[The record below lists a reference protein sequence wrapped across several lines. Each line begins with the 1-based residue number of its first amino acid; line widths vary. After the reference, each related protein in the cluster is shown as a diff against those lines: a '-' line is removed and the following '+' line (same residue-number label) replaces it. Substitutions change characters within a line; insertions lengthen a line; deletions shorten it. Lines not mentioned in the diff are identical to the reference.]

1 MTYIPS
7 ADDLEV
13 IAREV
18 WTSFL
23 DGDPA
28 GLLAA
33 RGGTVGIGGGLES
46 ERVTG
51 CVHLSGA
58 YTGSIM
64 LECSGPAA
72 RDAAAAL
79 FSMQPADVTPEEVV
93 DAIGELAN
101 MVGGNVK
108 SMLPGPSALSLP
120 AVVHGPFAVPGA
132 EVVRAVQLS
141 WRDEPLVVSL
151 WQQAAQAA

>member
-13 IAREV
+13 ITREV

-28 GLLAA
+28 GLLP
-33 RGGTVGIGGGLES
+33 GGAGVVS

-58 YTGSIM
+58 YVGSIM
-64 LECSGPAA
+64 LECSAAAA

-79 FSMQPADVTPEEVV
+79 FSMQPGDVTHGEVV

-108 SMLPGPSALSLP
+108 SMLPGPSVLSLP
-120 AVVHGPFAVPGA
+120 AVVHGQLAVPGA
-132 EVVRAVQLS
+132 QVVREVRLT
-141 WRDEPLVVSL
+141 WRNEPLTVSL

>member
-13 IAREV
+13 ITREV
-18 WTSFL
+18 WSSFL

-28 GLLAA
+28 GLVVSGSDGA
-33 RGGTVGIGGGLES
+33 IDDQ
-46 ERVTG
+46 VTG

-58 YTGSIM
+58 YIGAIM
-64 LECSGPAA
+64 LQCSPPAA

-79 FSMQPADVTPEEVV
+79 FSVSPDDVTQAEVV
-93 DAIGELAN
+93 DAMGEIAN

-108 SMLPGPSALSLP
+108 SMLPGPSTLSLP
-120 AVVHGPFAVPGA
+120 SVIQGRLSLPGSQ
-132 EVVRAVQLS
+132 VVREVTLAWHAQ
-141 WRDEPLVVSL
+141 PLTVSL
-151 WQQAAQAA
+151 WRQAS

>member
-13 IAREV
+13 ITREV

-28 GLLAA
+28 GLVA
-33 RGGTVGIGGGLES
+33 GGDPPTGEQI
-46 ERVTG
+46 TG

-64 LECSGPAA
+64 LQCSPPAA

-79 FSMQPADVTPEEVV
+79 FSIAPGDVTQVEVV
-93 DAIGELAN
+93 DAIGEIAN

-108 SMLPGPSALSLP
+108 SMLPGPSLLSLP
-120 AVVHGPFAVPGA
+120 MVVQGVLSVPGA
-132 EVVRAVQLS
+132 QVVRTVQLI
-141 WRDEPLVVSL
+141 WRAEPLTVSL
-151 WQQAAQAA
+151 WQQAS

>member
-13 IAREV
+13 ITREV

-23 DGDPA
+23 DGDPS
-28 GLLAA
+28 GLVPRDGDDA
-33 RGGTVGIGGGLES
+33 TEDK
-46 ERVTG
+46 VTG

-58 YTGSIM
+58 YTGAIM
-64 LECSGPAA
+64 LQCSPPAA

-79 FSMQPADVTPEEVV
+79 FSVSPDDVTPAEVV
-93 DAIGELAN
+93 DAMGEIAN

-108 SMLPGPSALSLP
+108 SMLPGPSTLSLP
-120 AVVHGPFAVPGA
+120 SVIHGRLSLPGSQ
-132 EVVRAVQLS
+132 VVREVTLA
-141 WRDEPLVVSL
+141 WRTQPLTVSL
-151 WQQAAQAA
+151 WRQAS

>member
-1 MTYIPS
+1 VTYIPS

-13 IAREV
+13 ITREV

-28 GLLAA
+28 GLLVSGDDVA
-33 RGGTVGIGGGLES
+33 G

-64 LECSGPAA
+64 LSCSGPAA

-79 FSMQPADVTPEEVV
+79 FSMQPSDVTQNEII

-120 AVVHGPFAVPGA
+120 AVVHGQVAVPGA
-132 EVVRAVQLS
+132 QVVREVYLT
-141 WRDEPLVVSL
+141 WRNEPLAVSL

>member
-13 IAREV
+13 ITREV

-23 DGDPA
+23 DGDPD
-28 GLLAA
+28 GLLPGA
-33 RGGTVGIGGGLES
+33 S
-46 ERVTG
+46 EPDAEQVTG

-58 YTGSIM
+58 YVGSIM
-64 LECSGPAA
+64 LRCSAPAA
-72 RDAAAAL
+72 RYAAAAL
-79 FSMQPADVTPEEVV
+79 FSMQPTDVTQVEVV
-93 DAIGELAN
+93 DALGELAN

-120 AVVHGPFAVPGA
+120 LVVHGQLAVPGA
-132 EVVRAVQLS
+132 EVMREVALS
-141 WRDEPLVVSL
+141 WRGESLVVSL

>member
-1 MTYIPS
+1 MAYIPS

-13 IAREV
+13 ITREV

-28 GLLAA
+28 GLAA
-33 RGGTVGIGGGLES
+33 GGSEIDG

-58 YTGSIM
+58 YVGSIM
-64 LECSGPAA
+64 LACSAAAA

-79 FSMQPADVTPEEVV
+79 FSMQPGDVTHTEVV

-108 SMLPGPSALSLP
+108 SMLPGPSVLSLP
-120 AVVHGPFAVPGA
+120 AVVHGQLAVPGA
-132 EVVRAVQLS
+132 QVVREVKLS
-141 WRDEPLVVSL
+141 WRGQPLAVSL
-151 WQQAAQAA
+151 WQQAVQAA

>member
-13 IAREV
+13 ITREV
-18 WTSFL
+18 WSTFL

-28 GLLAA
+28 GLVASDTLM
-33 RGGTVGIGGGLES
+33 TEDKI
-46 ERVTG
+46 TG

-64 LECSGPAA
+64 LQCSPPAA

-79 FSMQPADVTPEEVV
+79 FSIPAADVTETELV
-93 DAIGELAN
+93 DAIGEIAN

-120 AVVHGPFAVPGA
+120 AVVHGPLAVPGA

-151 WQQAAQAA
+151 WQQAA

>member
-13 IAREV
+13 ITREV

-23 DGDPA
+23 DGDPCGLVQA
-28 GLLAA
+28 GTDATGA
-33 RGGTVGIGGGLES
+33 DA
-46 ERVTG
+46 VTG

-58 YTGSIM
+58 YVGSIM
-64 LECSGPAA
+64 LRCSPDAA

-79 FSMQPADVTPEEVV
+79 FSIQPADVTQTEVV

-120 AVVHGPFAVPGA
+120 AVVQGSLAVPGA
-132 EVVRAVQLS
+132 QVVREVALA
-141 WRDEPLVVSL
+141 WRGESLVVSL

>member
-1 MTYIPS
+1 VTYIPS

-13 IAREV
+13 ITREV

-23 DGDPA
+23 DGDPD
-28 GLLAA
+28 GLLP
-33 RGGTVGIGGGLES
+33 GGGEPGE

-64 LECSGPAA
+64 LQCSAPAA

-79 FSMQPADVTPEEVV
+79 FSIQPADVTQNEVV
-93 DAIGELAN
+93 DALGELAN

-120 AVVHGPFAVPGA
+120 AVVHGQLAVPGA
-132 EVVRAVQLS
+132 QVVREVALS
-141 WRDEPLVVSL
+141 WRGESLVVSL
-151 WQQAAQAA
+151 WQQAARAA

>member
-13 IAREV
+13 ITREV

-28 GLLAA
+28 GLVA
-33 RGGTVGIGGGLES
+33 GGDPPTGEQI
-46 ERVTG
+46 TG

-64 LECSGPAA
+64 LQCSPPAA

-79 FSMQPADVTPEEVV
+79 FSIAPGDVTQTEVI
-93 DAIGELAN
+93 DAIGEIAN

-108 SMLPGPSALSLP
+108 SMLPGPSLLSLP
-120 AVVHGPFAVPGA
+120 LVVQGVLSVPGA
-132 EVVRAVQLS
+132 QVVRAVQLI
-141 WRDEPLVVSL
+141 WRTEPLTVSL
-151 WQQAAQAA
+151 WQQAS

>member
-13 IAREV
+13 ITREV
-18 WTSFL
+18 WSTFL

-28 GLLAA
+28 GL
-33 RGGTVGIGGGLES
+33 VPDES
-46 ERVTG
+46 VMTDDKITG

-64 LECSGPAA
+64 LQCSPPAA

-79 FSMQPADVTPEEVV
+79 FSMAPGDVTQTELV
-93 DAIGELAN
+93 DAIGEIAN

-120 AVVHGPFAVPGA
+120 SVVQGQLDVPGA
-132 EVVRAVQLS
+132 QVVRQVQLA
-141 WRDEPLVVSL
+141 WRTQPLVVSL
-151 WQQAAQAA
+151 WQQAS

>member
-13 IAREV
+13 ITREV

-28 GLLAA
+28 GLVA
-33 RGGTVGIGGGLES
+33 GGDPPTGEQI
-46 ERVTG
+46 TG

-64 LECSGPAA
+64 LQCSPPAA

-79 FSMQPADVTPEEVV
+79 FSIAPGDVTQTEVV
-93 DAIGELAN
+93 DAIGEIAN

-108 SMLPGPSALSLP
+108 SMLPGPSLLSLP
-120 AVVHGPFAVPGA
+120 LVVQGVLSVPGA
-132 EVVRAVQLS
+132 QVVRTVQLI
-141 WRDEPLVVSL
+141 WRAEPLTVSH
-151 WQQAAQAA
+151 WQQAS

>member
-1 MTYIPS
+1 VTYIPS

-13 IAREV
+13 ITREV

-28 GLLAA
+28 GLVA
-33 RGGTVGIGGGLES
+33 GGDPPTGEQI
-46 ERVTG
+46 TG

-64 LECSGPAA
+64 LQCSPPAA

-79 FSMQPADVTPEEVV
+79 FSIAPGDVTQTEVV
-93 DAIGELAN
+93 DAIGEIAN

-108 SMLPGPSALSLP
+108 SMLPGPSLLSLP
-120 AVVHGPFAVPGA
+120 LVVQGVLSVPGA
-132 EVVRAVQLS
+132 QVVRTVQLI
-141 WRDEPLVVSL
+141 WRAEPLTVSL
-151 WQQAAQAA
+151 WQQAS

>member
-13 IAREV
+13 ITREV
-18 WTSFL
+18 WSTFL

-28 GLLAA
+28 GLVADA
-33 RGGTVGIGGGLES
+33 TVMTDDKI
-46 ERVTG
+46 TG

-64 LECSGPAA
+64 LQCSPPAA

-79 FSMQPADVTPEEVV
+79 FSIAPGDVTQTELV
-93 DAIGELAN
+93 DAIGEIAN

-120 AVVHGPFAVPGA
+120 SVVQGQLDVPGA
-132 EVVRAVQLS
+132 QVVRQVQLA
-141 WRDEPLVVSL
+141 WRTQPVVVSL
-151 WQQAAQAA
+151 WQQAS

>member
-1 MTYIPS
+1 VTYIPS

-13 IAREV
+13 ITREV

-28 GLLAA
+28 GLVA
-33 RGGTVGIGGGLES
+33 GGDPPTGEQI
-46 ERVTG
+46 TG

-64 LECSGPAA
+64 LQCSPPAA

-79 FSMQPADVTPEEVV
+79 FSIAPGDVTQTEVI
-93 DAIGELAN
+93 DAIGEIAN

-108 SMLPGPSALSLP
+108 SMLPGPSLLSLP
-120 AVVHGPFAVPGA
+120 LVVQGVLSVPGA
-132 EVVRAVQLS
+132 QVVRAVQLI
-141 WRDEPLVVSL
+141 WRTEPLTVSL
-151 WQQAAQAA
+151 WQQAS

>member
-13 IAREV
+13 ITREV

-28 GLLAA
+28 GLVA
-33 RGGTVGIGGGLES
+33 GGERAPGD
-46 ERVTG
+46 RVTG
-51 CVHLSGA
+51 FVQLSGA

-64 LECSGPAA
+64 LQCSPPAA

-79 FSMQPADVTPEEVV
+79 FSIAPGDVTQTEVV
-93 DAIGELAN
+93 DAIGEIAN

-108 SMLPGPSALSLP
+108 SMLPGPSMLSLP
-120 AVVHGPFAVPGA
+120 SVVHGQLAMPGS
-132 EVVRAVQLS
+132 EVVREVQLV
-141 WRDEPLVVSL
+141 WRMEPLTVSL
-151 WQQAAQAA
+151 WQQAS

>member
-1 MTYIPS
+1 VTYIPS

-13 IAREV
+13 ITREV

-28 GLLAA
+28 GLVA
-33 RGGTVGIGGGLES
+33 GGDPPTGEQI
-46 ERVTG
+46 TG

-64 LECSGPAA
+64 LQCSPPAA

-79 FSMQPADVTPEEVV
+79 FSIAPGDVTQIEVV
-93 DAIGELAN
+93 DAIGEIAN

-108 SMLPGPSALSLP
+108 SMLPGPSLLSLP
-120 AVVHGPFAVPGA
+120 MVVQGVLSVPGA
-132 EVVRAVQLS
+132 QVVRTVQLI
-141 WRDEPLVVSL
+141 WRAEPLTVSL
-151 WQQAAQAA
+151 WQQAS

>member
-13 IAREV
+13 ITREV

-23 DGDPA
+23 DGDPS
-28 GLLAA
+28 GLVA
-33 RGGTVGIGGGLES
+33 RTEELTGDTI
-46 ERVTG
+46 TG
-51 CVHLSGA
+51 CVYLSGA

-64 LECSGPAA
+64 LRCSPPAA

-79 FSMQPADVTPEEVV
+79 YSIAPADVTQSEVI
-93 DAIGELAN
+93 DAIGEIAN

-108 SMLPGPSALSLP
+108 SMLPGPSLLSLP
-120 AVVHGPFAVPGA
+120 SVVQGQLSVPGA
-132 EVVRAVQLS
+132 QVVREVQLV
-141 WRDEPLVVSL
+141 WRMQPLAVSL
-151 WQQAAQAA
+151 WQQAS

>member
-13 IAREV
+13 ITREV
-18 WTSFL
+18 WMSFL

-28 GLLAA
+28 GLVS
-33 RGGTVGIGGGLES
+33 GGDIDG
-46 ERVTG
+46 ERVTA

-58 YTGSIM
+58 YTGSIT
-64 LECSGPAA
+64 LQCSPAA
-72 RDAAAAL
+72 ARAAAAAL
-79 FSMQPADVTPEEVV
+79 FNMPPDDVTQVEVV
-93 DAIGELAN
+93 DAVGEIAN

-108 SMLPGPSALSLP
+108 SMLPAPSALSLP
-120 AVVHGPFAVPGA
+120 AVVYGQLAVPGA
-132 EVVRAVQLS
+132 QVVREVHLT
-141 WRDEPLVVSL
+141 WRSQPLGVSL

>member
-13 IAREV
+13 ITRGV
-18 WTSFL
+18 WTTFL

-28 GLLAA
+28 GLLP
-33 RGGTVGIGGGLES
+33 GGTGADGD
-46 ERVTG
+46 RVTG

-64 LECSGPAA
+64 LQCSGPAA

-79 FSMQPADVTPEEVV
+79 FSMQPADVTQTEVV

-120 AVVHGPFAVPGA
+120 AVVHGQLAVPGA
-132 EVVRAVQLS
+132 QVVREVQLT
-141 WRDEPLVVSL
+141 WRGEPLVVSL

>member
-13 IAREV
+13 ITREV

-23 DGDPA
+23 DGDPS
-28 GLLAA
+28 GLVPSDGDNA
-33 RGGTVGIGGGLES
+33 TDDK
-46 ERVTG
+46 VTG

-58 YTGSIM
+58 YTGAIM
-64 LECSGPAA
+64 LQCSPPAA

-79 FSMQPADVTPEEVV
+79 FSVSPDDVTPAEVV
-93 DAIGELAN
+93 DAMGEIAN

-108 SMLPGPSALSLP
+108 SMLPGPSTLSLP
-120 AVVHGPFAVPGA
+120 SVIHGRLSLPGSQ
-132 EVVRAVQLS
+132 VVREVTLA
-141 WRDEPLVVSL
+141 WRTQPLTVSL
-151 WQQAAQAA
+151 WRQAS